1 MNQTEYNQ
9 DLFRF
14 LSSSPT
20 PFHAV
25 ASIEDFLRA
34 QNFIELKENSYW
46 QLQRG
51 CGYFLSRE
59 NGATIAFILG
69 SKEQADQGFRVLAAH
84 TDSPSLQIKP
94 KADLKTGSYHQLGVE
109 VYGGSLLSTWFDR
122 DLSLAGRLVCE
133 TDGGQLAVLL
143 INFNRPLLTIPS
155 IAIHFNREANS
166 GNPID
171 RQKHLPPVLAQCMQG
186 QVQGLNSLLLAQTVL
201 EHPAIAVQKVLSFD
215 LFCYDYQGPAY
226 TGANQEFISAS
237 RLDNLLSCHAG
248 MTAIGQADRTKNCL
262 LLCTNHEE
270 NGSMSA
276 TGAQGSFIDS
286 VLERLLPEPEKRRIT
301 LRNSFLISMDN
312 AHASHPNFMDKMD
325 TSHGIDLNKG
335 PVIKINAN
343 QRYATNSLTAAVYKH
358 LCREAGIEPQ
368 EFVMRSDLACGSTIG
383 PLTAARLGVHTL
395 DVGAPTLAMHSIREH
410 TGSSD
415 PFLLY
420 RSVATFLNSD
430 THRQLLC

>member
-1 MNQTEYNQ
+1 MNQPEYNQ

-20 PFHAV
+20 PYHAV
-25 ASIEDFLRA
+25 ACMEEFLRA
-34 QNFIELKENSYW
+34 KDFIELKENSYW
-46 QLQRG
+46 QLQKG

-59 NGATIAFILG
+59 NGATVAFILG
-69 SKEQADQGFRVLAAH
+69 STEKADQGFRMLAAH
-84 TDSPSLQIKP
+84 TDSPALQIKP
-94 KADLKTGSYHQLGVE
+94 KADLKTGRYHQLGVE

-122 DLSLAGRLVCE
+122 DLSLAGRVVCE
-133 TDGGQLAVLL
+133 TAEGRLAVLL

-171 RQKHLPPVLAQCMQG
+171 RQKHLPPIIAQSLQS
-186 QVQGLNSLLLAQTVL
+186 QVSELHSLLLAQAEL
-201 EHPAIAVQKVLSFD
+201 EHPGITVQKVLSFD
-215 LFCYDYQGPAY
+215 LFCYDCQGPAY
-226 TGANQEFISAS
+226 TGVNKEFISAS

-248 MTAIGQADRTKNCL
+248 VNAIAQSDKTRNCF

-276 TGAQGSFIDS
+276 TGAQGSFVDS
-286 VLERLLPEPEKRRIT
+286 VLERLVPEPEKRRIT
-301 LRNSFLISMDN
+301 LHNSFLISMDN
-312 AHASHPNFMDKMD
+312 AHASHPNFMDKMEP
-325 TSHGIDLNKG
+325 SHGIDLNTG

-343 QRYATNSLTAAVYKH
+343 QRYATNSITAAVYKY
-358 LCREAGIEPQ
+358 LCLEAGIEPQ

-415 PFLLY
+415 PYLLY
-420 RSVATFLNSD
+420 RSVAAFLRSD
-430 THRQLLC
+430 IHKQLF